1 MLSALGETRRA
12 AVCSTPYIARIGRG
26 PWRSHGGN
34 RGGIAKRS
42 SGGDPLRYGP
52 SLQLENEGFP
62 TDVLASFE
70 KLPFNVLVMED
81 D

>member
-1 MLSALGETRRA
+1 
-12 AVCSTPYIARIGRG
+12 
-26 PWRSHGGN
+26 
-34 RGGIAKRS
+34 
-42 SGGDPLRYGP
+42 
-52 SLQLENEGFP
+52 LQLENEGFP